1 MARKVINRRQ
11 LREEM
16 EAAEEAG
23 LLDDSE
29 ENEEEESEEES
40 DDEGKPKK
48 KAAKAPKRKSKAK
61 EAAEVRLKL
70 FWEVCNNTGK
80 RVALYEFSQ
89 KKHADQKAT
98 ELMASGKQAH
108 FVRKIKEPVK
118 EN

>member
-1 MARKVINRRQ
+1 
-11 LREEM
+11 M

-23 LLDDSE
+23 LLEDSDE
-29 ENEEEESEEES
+29 TEEEESDEES

-48 KAAKAPKRKSKAK
+48 KAKAPKRKSKAK

-98 ELMASGKQAH
+98 ELMASGKQMH